1 MIYDF
6 ETLKRSQKTK
16 YILQIVANRRLSN
29 IYHSHNFYEWVILL
43 NGNCK
48 QKINNRIFDMNKNDC
63 VLLCPGDYHSFVW
76 QSDDTEIVSLSV
88 EKKELKTFE
97 NLFGLDETPLSFLY
111 TTLNQHQVNTVSD
124 ICYATQEYEYKLLLS
139 NLISIYIKS
148 FSSNNDVPISIR
160 YAMDAMNKP
169 ENLRGGAECFVE
181 LSQYSRSHLSRLM
194 KEHFGVTIHNYILNA
209 KLEYAYNLLILS
221 NDSPEDISEAVGY
234 SSFSHFNKIFV
245 KKYGITPS
253 ALRKKCLLWTI

>member
-139 NLISIYIKS
+139 NLI
-148 FSSNNDVPISIR
+148 R
-160 YAMDAMNKP
+160 
-169 ENLRGGAECFVE
+169 
-181 LSQYSRSHLSRLM
+181 
-194 KEHFGVTIHNYILNA
+194 
-209 KLEYAYNLLILS
+209 
-221 NDSPEDISEAVGY
+221 
-234 SSFSHFNKIFV
+234 
-245 KKYGITPS
+245 
-253 ALRKKCLLWTI
+253 